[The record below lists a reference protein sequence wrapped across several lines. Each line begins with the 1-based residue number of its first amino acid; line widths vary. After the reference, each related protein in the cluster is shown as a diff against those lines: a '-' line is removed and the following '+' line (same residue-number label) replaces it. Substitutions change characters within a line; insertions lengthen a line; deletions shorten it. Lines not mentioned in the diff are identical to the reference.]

1 MPFDVITY
9 RFADAPPDRSF
20 CGIDSIM
27 PFSLRY
33 LTTRC
38 AVRTVLPIV
47 FARLSFAMTAPPSP
61 YSAISDRTARS
72 LAERRVFGPLP
83 LIAFFASLP
92 CRSIDQVCQAQ
103 NVLHVG
109 KAALPAHVHVED
121 AEYLQLRHSYRR
133 VRLLCGSS
141 QPSRCLPTLIVI
153 DHLPNLPAQATCA
166 AARSAAHWSSTGS
179 GPPAPPFGRN
189 RRRRLS
195 GAPSPPSRKAL
206 QP

>member
-9 RFADAPPDRSF
+9 RFADVPPDRLLW
-20 CGIDSIM
+20 GIDSIK
-27 PFSLRY
+27 PFSRRY

-61 YSAISDRTARS
+61 YSAISDNTARS

-92 CRSIDQVCQAQ
+92 CQSIDQVSEAQ
-103 NVLHVG
+103 DVLPVSE
-109 KAALPAHVHVED
+109 AALPAHVHVED

-141 QPSRCLPTLIVI
+141 QPSRCLPALIVI
-153 DHLPNLPAQATCA
+153 DHLPNLPAALRLA
-166 AARSAAHWSSTGS
+166 FRASSRSGRAGVGS
-179 GPPAPPFGRN
+179 W
-189 RRRRLS
+189 L
-195 GAPSPPSRKAL
+195 AL
-206 QP
+206 PRGS